1 MRLKRSE
8 GTFVTLCRFCSR
20 WSRCVSGGK
29 VTTQKARAGSTGRR
43 ESTGVKG
50 EQVGGEMC
58 KGSGGG
64 ALSYI
69 KFVRFWFLQPHGLTT
84 ACVAHQR
91 HT

>member
-1 MRLKRSE
+1 MSRYADSAAV
-8 GTFVTLCRFCSR
+8 GVVACR
-20 WSRCVSGGK
+20 GGK

-43 ESTGVKG
+43 ESTRVKG
-50 EQVGGEMC
+50 EQVAGEMC

-69 KFVRFWFLQPHGLTT
+69 KFVRFWFLQPRGLTT